1 VALPAWILGLEPH
14 RRIVCLSYA
23 HELAAKHASD
33 FRAVT
38 QSEWY
43 RRAFR
48 PMRISRIAND
58 EVFTTAGGYRKAVS
72 MFGTLTGFGG
82 DLFVIDDPQ
91 KPIDAQ
97 SEALRGQ
104 VNQWFTNT
112 LLSRLTY
119 KEGCPLGQKFTRGF
133 SVLRSL

>member
-1 VALPAWILGLEPH
+1 
-14 RRIVCLSYA
+14 
-23 HELAAKHASD
+23 
-33 FRAVT
+33 
-38 QSEWY
+38 
-43 RRAFR
+43 
-48 PMRISRIAND
+48 MRISRIAND